1 MTTSVPHLWQGEF
14 IEDAEAGRRLAGL
27 AELAGRVL
35 ARPLPT
41 DVVLGACAAVGR
53 DLSDPASALYGRLA
67 GHLPAADAAPVL
79 AELAA
84 ALSREALERKLR
96 RELGGPRP
104 ERLTRPDARAT
115 VYEAWAPVGLL
126 VHIAPGNAAAVAPLS
141 VVEGLLAGNLN
152 VLKTSSPDSGTPL
165 TGGGSDRPGP
175 AGSDTVPAGHPD
187 ASRTAGSGTT
197 RPGASGTSP
206 TAGPDA
212 PQTTRPD
219 APRTARSHAP
229 QSPRSDAA
237 LAVGLLAALGA
248 ADPSGLIAERV
259 IVLPFASSR
268 REWLQPLC
276 RAADAIAVWGGEEA
290 VRAAAELA
298 PAGCR
303 VVEWGHRISFAYL
316 TRRAASDAA
325 VLHALAEDV
334 CRLEQQACSSPQVV
348 YLDTE
353 DPDEL
358 FAFAGRFAEHLSKV
372 SDARPAPP
380 PGPAE
385 RAEISTVQQLA
396 RLEQHLGLTRV
407 FAAEDASWRVLADT
421 RPALG
426 ASPLH
431 RSIWVKPLPRHA
443 VTATLRP
450 MRRYLQT
457 AAIGGDR
464 ADVAALSRAVFA
476 AGVTR
481 VTPVGSM
488 LESYE
493 GEPHDGVYALQRY
506 SRRVSV
512 RATDPAFRT
521 TACLDDLAAP
531 PVLPPA
537 PDGPL
542 LGKEGV
548 QRALATLD
556 PRHAQ
561 LYFRSGGSTGAP
573 ALSVFT
579 CDDYDNQ
586 MRAAA
591 DGLLAAGFDPARDRA
606 ANLFYCGGMYGSFI
620 SFFSILERLDATQL
634 PMAAGPDHAVVAEAL
649 VTHRA
654 DTLFGMPSYLWQ
666 LFHAEADRLRAY
678 GGVRKVFY
686 GGEHF
691 TAEQRGILAEEF
703 GVEVIRSAAY
713 GSTDL
718 GPLGYQCASSG
729 GSVHHV
735 LTDLHTLEVL
745 DPREDRPVPPGEPG
759 RLVFSSR
766 ARAGQRLERYE
777 IGDLGRT
784 VEGPCACGSH
794 VPRLELLGR
803 YGDVV
808 RVGTYFVNYRRV
820 VGALRERLAYH
831 AEVQMVIAP
840 GAGRE
845 SLTVRLD
852 EEYAPDP
859 DTARTALVTEVAELA
874 AAEAE
879 GLLSLAVRTVRRDA
893 FERTPTSGKLRT
905 VMDLR

>member
-1 MTTSVPHLWQGEF
+1 MTTSVQHPVLHLWQGEF
-14 IEDAEAGRRLAGL
+14 IDEAEAGRRLAGL
-27 AELAGRVL
+27 PELAGRL
-35 ARPLPT
+35 LTRPLPS
-41 DVVLGACAAVGR
+41 DVVLGACAAVAR
-53 DLSDPASALYGRLA
+53 DLTDPASACYGRLA
-67 GHLPAADAAPVL
+67 GHLPAGEAAVVL

-84 ALSREALERKLR
+84 ALTREALERKLR
-96 RELGGPRP
+96 RELGDLRP
-104 ERLTRPDARAT
+104 QRLTRPDARET

-141 VVEGLLAGNLN
+141 VVEGLLAGNVN
-152 VLKTSSPDSGTPL
+152 VLKTSSSDSSL
-165 TGGGSDRPGP
+165 
-175 AGSDTVPAGHPD
+175 
-187 ASRTAGSGTT
+187 
-197 RPGASGTSP
+197 
-206 TAGPDA
+206 
-212 PQTTRPD
+212 
-219 APRTARSHAP
+219 
-229 QSPRSDAA
+229 A
-237 LAVGLLAALGA
+237 LDLLAALGA

-259 IVLPFASSR
+259 IALHFPSSR
-268 REWLQPLC
+268 REWLEALC
-276 RAADAIAVWGGEEA
+276 GQADAIAVWGGVDA
-290 VRAAAELA
+290 VRAAGELA
-298 PAGCR
+298 PPGCR

-316 TRRAASDAA
+316 TRQAASDDA
-325 VLHALAEDV
+325 VLDALAEDV
-334 CRLEQQACSSPQVV
+334 CRLEQQACASPQVV

-353 DPDEL
+353 DTNGTEEL
-358 FAFAGRFAEHLSKV
+358 FAFAGRFAERLAKV
-372 SDARPAPP
+372 SDTRPASV

-385 RAEISTVQQLA
+385 QAEITTVQQLA

-407 FAAEDASWRVLADT
+407 FTAEDGSWRVLADA
-421 RPALG
+421 RPALD
-426 ASPLH
+426 ASPLY
-431 RSIWVKPLPRHA
+431 RSIRVKPLPRHA

-464 ADVAALSRAVFA
+464 ADVATLSRALFA

-512 RATDPAFRT
+512 RAADPEFRT
-521 TACLDDLAAP
+521 VACLDDLVAP

-537 PDGPL
+537 PATPL

-548 QRALATLD
+548 QSALAALD
-556 PRHAQ
+556 PRHAH
-561 LYFRSGGSTGAP
+561 LYFRSGGSTGTP

-591 DGLLAAGFDPARDRA
+591 DGLLTAGFDPALDRA

-620 SFFSILERLDATQL
+620 SFFSILERLNATQL
-634 PMAAGPDHAVVAEAL
+634 PIAAGPDHASVAEAL

-654 DTLFGMPSYLWQ
+654 DTVFGMPSYLWQ

-678 GGVRKVFY
+678 GGIRKVFY

-691 TAEQRGILAEEF
+691 TVEQRRVLTDDF

-718 GPLGYQCASSG
+718 GPLGYQCASCD

-735 LTDLHTLEVL
+735 LTDLHTLEIL
-745 DPREDRPVPPGEPG
+745 DPHEDRPVAPGEPG
-759 RLVFSSR
+759 RLVFTSL
-766 ARAGQRLERYE
+766 ARTGQRLDRYE
-777 IGDLGRT
+777 IGDLGRE
-784 VEGPCACGSH
+784 VRGRCACGSH

-808 RVGTYFVNYRRV
+808 RVGTYFINYRRV
-820 VGALRERLAYH
+820 VRALEERLGYH
-831 AEVQMVIAP
+831 GEAQLVVAP

-845 SLTVRLD
+845 RLTVRLD
-852 EEYAPDP
+852 EQYAPGP
-859 DTARTALVTEVAELA
+859 EAARAALTAEVAELA
-874 AAEAE
+874 SAEAE
-879 GLLSLAVRTVRRDA
+879 GLLSLAVETVRRGE
-893 FERTPTSGKLRT
+893 FERTATSGKLRT
-905 VMDLR
+905 VIDLR